1 VFRLLILL
9 LGISLMNLWLPSFL
23 QTNQIEVWIL
33 SLHPF
38 LSRIY
43 FLFSL
48 IGSLAPLLFIFKL
61 HLPPLSALIS
71 PLTLLVLG
79 FLMILVPGLMLYN
92 FSSKLL
98 AMIGFLLTSRLC
110 NAISLVYQR
119 ARLPSGIAWGCAPH
133 VLVFYICYASPLG
146 CVVVGLLFR

>member
-1 VFRLLILL
+1 
-9 LGISLMNLWLPSFL
+9 
-23 QTNQIEVWIL
+23 
-33 SLHPF
+33 
-38 LSRIY
+38 
-43 FLFSL
+43 LFGP

-61 HLPPLSALIS
+61 LIPPLSTSIS

-92 FSSKLL
+92 FSSELL
-98 AMIGFLLTSRLC
+98 AMVGFLLPSRLC

-119 ARLPSGIAWGCAPH
+119 ARLPSGIAWDCAPY
-133 VLVFYICYASPLG
+133 VLVFCICSAPPLG